1 MFLACFQRR
10 PSVFGQFRR
19 ELGIRRHVVLL
30 CYALRNQPRN
40 SEWTQRLH
48 PHKNLSQAMKEIPEI
63 STIALLIILPTYH
76 MNNYTVPCQKPSV
89 FHADVTHEEYIPFS
103 TGHLAKRQFFCILQ
117 YAIVTGQ
124 TNAYAYM
131 HACTVSSCKDI
142 PVLVTK
148 YG

>member
-1 MFLACFQRR
+1 MLCETSR
-10 PSVFGQFRR
+10 
-19 ELGIRRHVVLL
+19 GI
-30 CYALRNQPRN
+30 PK
-40 SEWTQRLH
+40 WTQRLH

-76 MNNYTVPCQKPSV
+76 KSNYTVPCQKPSV

-142 PVLVTK
+142 PFLSQNMDDDERYAVYDCNNDRMYRDK
-148 YG
+148 